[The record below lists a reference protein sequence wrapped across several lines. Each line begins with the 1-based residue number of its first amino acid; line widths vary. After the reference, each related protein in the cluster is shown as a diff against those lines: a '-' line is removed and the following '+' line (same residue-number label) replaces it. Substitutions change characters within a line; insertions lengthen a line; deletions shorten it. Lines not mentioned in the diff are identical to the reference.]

1 MDSPQPSA
9 AGSAPLSNMEK
20 EVGQIARGAGLGL
33 GGNLVYYFLNF
44 LFAMLV
50 ARQIGAQAFGLY
62 TLGVTTVTLL
72 ARISVM
78 GLDRGI
84 VRYVSIKRR
93 AGEQGAVG
101 QVILVGLS
109 FGLGASVLVAL
120 SLAFF
125 PQFYLHLF
133 RWDDKT
139 DLLTLFPILAW
150 ALPAIAMVSISI
162 AGTQAFRTLRYR
174 ALVTNTFIPLTKL
187 LVTLA
192 LFLVL
197 GYSALTPT
205 LGFTLAQITGGIL
218 ALMVLFRLAR
228 CTLTAF
234 TWGWN
239 GSLVSEILRY
249 SFPLLISSVL
259 VYLNG
264 KTEIMVLGMYHKADA
279 SGIYNAALRFATL
292 PLMVLTSFNA
302 IFAPVIADLHH
313 RGDIAELDALF
324 KLVTRW
330 VIMVAMPLLV
340 IMVLF
345 AEPLMGL
352 FGKDFAAGVPVLRLL
367 SISTLVNFS
376 TGSVGIILM
385 MSGYSNLVLA
395 NSTLTLIIA
404 LVMDFLLIPWLG
416 IRGAAIAG
424 MISVVVVN
432 LVNLGEVWHLI
443 RIQPYNRH
451 TLRPFAASLPALLVG
466 WLWMRGFA
474 VQGLMALVLASLVV
488 GSVYVLTLIL
498 MGWAE
503 DDKMMMAALSKRF
516 HRMVGR

>member
-1 MDSPQPSA
+1 
-9 AGSAPLSNMEK
+9 
-20 EVGQIARGAGLGL
+20 
-33 GGNLVYYFLNF
+33 
-44 LFAMLV
+44 
-50 ARQIGAQAFGLY
+50 
-62 TLGVTTVTLL
+62 
-72 ARISVM
+72 
-78 GLDRGI
+78 
-84 VRYVSIKRR
+84 
-93 AGEQGAVG
+93 
-101 QVILVGLS
+101 
-109 FGLGASVLVAL
+109 
-120 SLAFF
+120 
-125 PQFYLHLF
+125 
-133 RWDDKT
+133 
-139 DLLTLFPILAW
+139 
-150 ALPAIAMVSISI
+150 
-162 AGTQAFRTLRYR
+162 
-174 ALVTNTFIPLTKL
+174 
-187 LVTLA
+187 
-192 LFLVL
+192 
-197 GYSALTPT
+197 
-205 LGFTLAQITGGIL
+205 
-218 ALMVLFRLAR
+218 MVLFRLAR
-228 CTLTAF
+228 RTLTAF